1 MFFIRSA
8 VFIVLDGIALGVISF
23 WALGVYKSEEAIQC
37 NNTVA
42 EANKYRTLVLVNII
56 IFMGYAVLCWLLTL
70 LGLCL
75 ACMTKFFYDEH
86 QRNQMK
92 EKMAKIP
99 LAKKAIEKTTK
110 KKFEDY
116 ELKEKGD
123 KCIICYCEFEDDDE
137 IAELACSAKHIFH
150 TECI

>member
-56 IFMGYAVLCWLLTL
+56 IFMGYAILCWLLTL

-86 QRNQMK
+86 
-92 EKMAKIP
+92 
-99 LAKKAIEKTTK
+99 
-110 KKFEDY
+110 
-116 ELKEKGD
+116 
-123 KCIICYCEFEDDDE
+123 
-137 IAELACSAKHIFH
+137 
-150 TECI
+150 